1 MAARAHRWAFRA
13 LLSGQARNPF
23 VENATWH
30 THTYTILK
38 KNVCRFNCLQFAPL
52 RLPSFVCV
60 FFLHAKRNRG
70 ELVLQICISYVS
82 SPLFVLVAAFYSY
95 RLNIECSYY
104 NIGFIVSEYC
114 LFDRNRVTPCFNYT
128 TLASVNNFWVCFVI
142 KVFMLC
148 PCKYF
153 KHKKSP

>member
-1 MAARAHRWAFRA
+1 M
-13 LLSGQARNPF
+13 
-23 VENATWH
+23 
-30 THTYTILK
+30 TYTHVYYIEK
-38 KNVCRFNCLQFAPL
+38 KCLQIQLSPIRPSSSPIL
-52 RLPSFVCV
+52 RLRV
-60 FFLHAKRNRG
+60 FLHAKRNRG

-128 TLASVNNFWVCFVI
+128 TLASINNF
-142 KVFMLC
+142 
-148 PCKYF
+148 
-153 KHKKSP
+153 